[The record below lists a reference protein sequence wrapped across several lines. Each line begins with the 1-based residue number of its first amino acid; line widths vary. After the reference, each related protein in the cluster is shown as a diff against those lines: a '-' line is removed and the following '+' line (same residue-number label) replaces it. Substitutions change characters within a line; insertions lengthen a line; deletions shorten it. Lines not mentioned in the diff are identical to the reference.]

1 MEDCTFVAAGDYNN
15 DIEMLK
21 EADLGAA
28 PLNAQPE
35 VKAAAD
41 LVLQHTCDNGAIA
54 ELIEVILEKCRI

>member
-1 MEDCTFVAAGDYNN
+1 
-15 DIEMLK
+15 MLK